1 MHDTAYGYGM
11 MLADQKVTVWE
22 QVDEEAAIRANT
34 TILLGNLAPHLSEA
48 TCKRVM
54 LNAFTRAL
62 KDSFPPARAAGL
74 KVHPPPTCSLYPSLG
89 GRAACLLLCCVQR
102 CVVCTAVMCTGL

>member
-1 MHDTAYGYGM
+1 
-11 MLADQKVTVWE
+11 MLGVL

-62 KDSFPPARAAGL
+62 KDTFPPARVAGL
-74 KVHPPPTCSLYPSLG
+74 KVGPHQHAHQPQSTLSAI
-89 GRAACLLLCCVQR
+89 GRTWLLMACVR
-102 CVVCTAVMCTGL
+102 SEAH

>member
-1 MHDTAYGYGM
+1 MQDNAYAYCM

-74 KVHPPPTCSLYPSLG
+74 KVHPPPCAFFTLSWEIMLP
-89 GRAACLLLCCVQR
+89 ACCCVVYNAVLHTLLLCIH
-102 CVVCTAVMCTGL
+102 L